1 MTQWFWVMIMLRHLL
16 RTLMLVTSSGL
27 SGLVSSGSTAALVTL
42 LLAVLSRPPWLLLPV
57 EKEICQWQ
65 NGMLAEK
72 HKKPSF
78 KAQYVCLFS
87 PSHLSFLDL
96 KRWNHQCLISVLLCK
111 YSHLKGPTG
120 FVWRQWLTQ
129 TRASSA
135 ASCWQCPSAASPSAS
150 WGPRAAAPGSWT
162 SCQCQLLWIWKRKRG
177 KKFINNNLW

>member
-1 MTQWFWVMIMLRHLL
+1 MIFSWWHH
-16 RTLMLVTSSGL
+16 TDDIVIL
-27 SGLVSSGSTAALVTL
+27 SHDHA
-42 LLAVLSRPPWLLLPV
+42 PPPV
-57 EKEICQWQ
+57 EDTDAGDLLWPLGPRLQRLHSSAGDSPLGCPLPPAVAVVACGEGNLSMTKWNASGKAQ
-65 NGMLAEK
+65 K
-72 HKKPSF
+72 TSF

-129 TRASSA
+129 TRSSSA

-162 SCQCQLLWIWKRKRG
+162 SCQCQLLWIC
-177 KKFINNNLW
+177 